1 MSMVTTLLGRLNT
14 TTRLPDQVPLPQP
27 KLNGNGGNGAHHH
40 RRRPQFRGGDR
51 LAAMRAFAGSKF
63 VLDCRVSIADASR
76 WTGSNP
82 AYVAALLEVI
92 ATNDTVLLEA
102 VLRGHVPVLL
112 AGERA
117 KKFNRLLKAYQ
128 AATPATKA
136 AFCKLIGQE
145 KLFDELIAPATEAV
159 TYEAFLETPAE
170 VSVEELRS

>member
-51 LAAMRAFAGSKF
+51 LAAMRAFAGRAFAGSKF

-112 AGERA
+112 AGGSTGCSRRIRRRRLRRRPRSASSSA
-117 KKFNRLLKAYQ
+117 K
-128 AATPATKA
+128 
-136 AFCKLIGQE
+136 
-145 KLFDELIAPATEAV
+145 
-159 TYEAFLETPAE
+159 
-170 VSVEELRS
+170 RSCSTS